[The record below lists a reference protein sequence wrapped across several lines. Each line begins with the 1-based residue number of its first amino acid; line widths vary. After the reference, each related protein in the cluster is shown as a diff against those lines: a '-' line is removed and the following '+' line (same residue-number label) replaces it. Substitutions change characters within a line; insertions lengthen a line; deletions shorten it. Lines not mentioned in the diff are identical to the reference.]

1 LILWDAGDLT
11 QSLGDGTGAPEK
23 SNDYAM
29 VNAFL
34 GGLTSPGGIYI
45 CGDDYGAGLNTAAGA
60 SAVTF
65 KSTYVTYSLITGNH
79 RPSFGTSPLGVGPT
93 GSAFAGDTFFIYGG
107 CPLIN
112 DFDVMTAVGSSVK
125 QLAYNDAANNAAV
138 ISKVTGNARVMI
150 SGFSFIYIRDDDENG
165 VMDRTKH
172 LFDIMVWMS
181 TSPNQPTDTKP
192 VAVNVLQQN
201 YPNPFNPQT
210 TIAFSLKERGRVRI
224 AVFNVA
230 GQLVKTLLDESRAA
244 GSYTD
249 VRWDGTSGVNQPVAS
264 GVYWYRLVAGSFS
277 QSRKMVLLK

>member
-1 LILWDAGDLT
+1 
-11 QSLGDGTGAPEK
+11 
-23 SNDYAM
+23 
-29 VNAFL
+29 
-34 GGLTSPGGIYI
+34 
-45 CGDDYGAGLNTAAGA
+45 
-60 SAVTF
+60 
-65 KSTYVTYSLITGNH
+65 
-79 RPSFGTSPLGVGPT
+79 
-93 GSAFAGDTFFIYGG
+93 
-107 CPLIN
+107 
-112 DFDVMTAVGSSVK
+112 VK